1 MKLLNSR
8 EERFR
13 ENEETLLSNNGF
25 KLKFPAN
32 MHKFPTHLREIFEF
46 YKQTIRGEDL
56 ILLQK
61 GEISSE
67 NIINL
72 YFKILEKINFVL
84 QKV

>member
-25 KLKFPAN
+25 KLKFPSN

-61 GEISSE
+61 GELSSE
-67 NIINL
+67 SITIL
-72 YFKILEKINFVL
+72 YYKFLKKST
-84 QKV
+84 